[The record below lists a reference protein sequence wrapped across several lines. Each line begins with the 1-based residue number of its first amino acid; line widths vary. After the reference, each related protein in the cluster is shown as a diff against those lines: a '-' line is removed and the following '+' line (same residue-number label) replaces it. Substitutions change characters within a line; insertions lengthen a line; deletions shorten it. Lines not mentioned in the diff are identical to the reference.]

1 MASTSLKYTEI
12 DEIPKIHARLR
23 ATFESGKT
31 QPLAYR
37 RHQLLQLA
45 RLIQDNAEAMQ
56 DAIFRDYGKQKLEV
70 VIGELSPA
78 VSAAIHAANKLE
90 EWTKPEKPVVE
101 EWRASWDTTIYKQ
114 PKGVAVIIS
123 PWNYPYIISLGP
135 LVGAIAAGCP
145 VILKPSE
152 HTSAVSTLYAELFPK
167 YLDSDAYA
175 VVNGGIAETARL
187 LDLKFG
193 SIELPL
199 TTDFAGSTHV
209 GRIVAAAAA
218 KQLTPVTLELGGKSP
233 VFIDAENTDLE
244 LAAKRA
250 LWGRQINAGQLC
262 VSPDYIL
269 VPRKHQDAFVAAI
282 KKAYDQFYPGGPLQ
296 SSSTLTGVHPSAR
309 DRLKG
314 LIASTQGEIVAGG
327 KESDGKLEPT
337 VVKNVSV
344 NDALMQTEIFGPIM
358 PILPVDDVDEAIK
371 IIKSYAN
378 PLVIHVFTESEAT
391 KDKFLSQTRSGT
403 LVLND
408 SFMQLGV
415 YEMPFGGIGDSGYGS
430 YLGKFSFDTFTH
442 SRSYINV
449 PLAAEPFLGYRY
461 PPYTEEGYKFF
472 SAGTFQKIPD
482 N

>member
-1 MASTSLKYTEI
+1 MSLKYTDI

-31 QPLAYR
+31 QPLEYR

-56 DAIFRDYGKQKLEV
+56 NAIYKDYGKQRLEV

-90 EWTKPEKPVVE
+90 EWTKPEKPTVE
-101 EWRASWDTTIYKQ
+101 EWRSSWDTTIYKQ
-114 PKGVAVIIS
+114 PKGVSIIIS

-145 VILKPSE
+145 VVLKPSE
-152 HTSAVSTLYAELFPK
+152 HTPAASALYAELFPK
-167 YLDSDAYA
+167 YLDTEAYA
-175 VVNGGIAETARL
+175 VVNGAVSETALL
-187 LDLKFG
+187 LDLKWDHIFF
-193 SIELPL
+193 
-199 TTDFAGSTHV
+199 TGSTHV

-233 VFIDAENTDLE
+233 VFIDAENTDIE

-250 LWGRQINAGQLC
+250 LWGRQVNAGQLC

-269 VPRKHQDAFVAAI
+269 VPKAHQDAFVAAV
-282 KKAYDQFYPGGPLQ
+282 KKAYAQFYPEGALHE
-296 SSSTLTGVHPSAR
+296 SATLTGVHPTAR

-314 LIASTQGEIVAGG
+314 LIASTQGELVVGG
-327 KESDGKLEPT
+327 REGEDGRIEPA
-337 VVKNVSV
+337 VVKNVRV
-344 NDALMQTEIFGPIM
+344 DDALMKSEIFGPIM
-358 PILPVDDVDEAIK
+358 PIVPVEDVNEAIR
-371 IIKSYAN
+371 IIKSYSK

-391 KDKFLSQTRSGT
+391 KDKFLRETQSGT
-403 LVLND
+403 VVLND

-442 SRSYINV
+442 QRSYINV

-472 SAGTFQKIPD
+472 AAGTFQPIPE